1 VEAHLVAQVRLSSPM
16 FSEGFFAPHTDSNPV
31 RLFNEGPQSKGLD
44 CHPLVPMYSS
54 GT

>member
-16 FSEGFFAPHTDSNPV
+16 FSEGFFATHTDSTPV
-31 RLFNEGPQSKGLD
+31 RLFNEWPQSKGLD
-44 CHPLVPMYSS
+44 CHPLVPIHSP